1 MTVLAFLII
10 MVCAVAFL
18 CFLVW
23 LEENWEEMCKET
35 VPGYK
40 VPLMNQQHETVTVY
54 QAPKR
59 ALDYND
65 HDLIELCIYVG
76 IEEHDITRLEYSKLP
91 KAERYK
97 VIQTGYDIV
106 YG

>member
-1 MTVLAFLII
+1 MTVLAFFII

-18 CFLVW
+18 CFLIW
-23 LEENWEEMCKET
+23 FEENWEDMCVDT

-40 VPLMNQQHETVTVY
+40 GPEY

-59 ALDYND
+59 VLDYGD